1 MSRHHR
7 SGLCSNAQPEL
18 GCVCLLGQWT
28 VHGDDALHFENLE
41 EEVVSRMPGL
51 SGAERTTTVVIG
63 TGLPGLAIATELRRR
78 GVDSIIVSR
87 LESPGGQP
95 QKPNH
100 QRCDDAEAASIQ
112 ERNEILRHLRNYASS
127 HQLDIRSD
135 TSAVLL
141 DKMGP
146 GAEASLHRW
155 AVHTPDGVLLADH
168 IVLTRCAHSQLRRM
182 LTDLGISI
190 GTNLV
195 AAMRAIGIYLV
206 GVGELITP
214 TPKEVLRQAKVVG
227 QAISAKVYPDSVPSV
242 LTGSFPA
249 LPAI

>member
-1 MSRHHR
+1 M
-7 SGLCSNAQPEL
+7 GE
-18 GCVCLLGQWT
+18 
-28 VHGDDALHFENLE
+28 DALRFENLE

-87 LESPGGQP
+87 LESPGSQS
-95 QKPNH
+95 QKAAH

>member
-1 MSRHHR
+1 M
-7 SGLCSNAQPEL
+7 A
-18 GCVCLLGQWT
+18 CVCLLGQWT
-28 VHGDDALHFENLE
+28 VHGDDALHFEILE
-41 EEVVSRMPGL
+41 EEVVVSRMPGL

-87 LESPGGQP
+87 LESPGGQSF
-95 QKPNH
+95 QKSGH
-100 QRCDDAEAASIQ
+100 QRCGDAEAASIQ

-227 QAISAKVYPDSVPSV
+227 QAISAKVYPDRVPSV

-249 LPAI
+249 LPAPAV

>member
-1 MSRHHR
+1 M
-7 SGLCSNAQPEL
+7 
-18 GCVCLLGQWT
+18 
-28 VHGDDALHFENLE
+28 GDDALRFENLE

-87 LESPGGQP
+87 LESPGGQA
-95 QKPNH
+95 QKSAH

-127 HQLDIRSD
+127 HRLDIRSD

-227 QAISAKVYPDSVPSV
+227 QAISAKVYPDSVPSA
-242 LTGSFPA
+242 LTGTFPA

>member
-1 MSRHHR
+1 M
-7 SGLCSNAQPEL
+7 GK
-18 GCVCLLGQWT
+18 
-28 VHGDDALHFENLE
+28 DALRFENLE

-87 LESPGGQP
+87 LESPGSQS
-95 QKPNH
+95 QKAAH

>member
-1 MSRHHR
+1 M
-7 SGLCSNAQPEL
+7 GN
-18 GCVCLLGQWT
+18 
-28 VHGDDALHFENLE
+28 DALRFEILE
-41 EEVVSRMPGL
+41 EEAVVSRMPGL
-51 SGAERTTTVVIG
+51 SGTERTTTVVIG

-78 GVDSIIVSR
+78 GVDSISVSR
-87 LESPGGQP
+87 LEAPGSGQSF
-95 QKPNH
+95 QKPAP
-100 QRCDDAEAASIQ
+100 QRCDDAEAASLQ

-135 TSAVLL
+135 TSALLL

-146 GAEASLHRW
+146 GAAGTSLHRW

-190 GTNLV
+190 GANLV

-242 LTGSFPA
+242 LTCSFPA
-249 LPAI
+249 LPAAAV